1 MYPFIRM
8 AWQMLKH
15 RNDPRLG
22 FDGVHISQHYCLPW
36 DLDMWCE
43 LNNGRTLTLFDLGR
57 IPLAKRVG
65 LVDVLK
71 QNRWGLTMAGATV
84 RYRRR
89 VRAFQKV
96 EMHSRALGHDRRF
109 IYLQQ
114 SMWRGGEALNSV
126 VYRSAVTSK
135 SGIVPVAEVLAA
147 MGVPE
152 WNPTL
157 PDWVQAWIDAEN
169 QRVWPPD
176 DLSRKSA

>member
-8 AWQMLKH
+8 AWQMFKH

-22 FDGVHISQHYCLPW
+22 FEDVHVSQHYCLPW
-36 DLDMWCE
+36 DLDMWRE

-57 IPLAKRVG
+57 IPLAMRVG
-65 LVDVLK
+65 LADVLRR
-71 QNRWGLTMAGATV
+71 NRWGLTMAGATV

-89 VRAFQKV
+89 VRAFHKV
-96 EMHSRALGHDRRF
+96 EMHSRALGHDGRF

-135 SGIVPVAEVLAA
+135 NGIVPVAEVLEA
-147 MGVPE
+147 MGATG
-152 WNPTL
+152 WNPPL
-157 PDWVQAWIDAEN
+157 PDWVQAWADVEAMR
-169 QRVWPPD
+169 QWPPE
-176 DLSRKSA
+176 DLPRESA